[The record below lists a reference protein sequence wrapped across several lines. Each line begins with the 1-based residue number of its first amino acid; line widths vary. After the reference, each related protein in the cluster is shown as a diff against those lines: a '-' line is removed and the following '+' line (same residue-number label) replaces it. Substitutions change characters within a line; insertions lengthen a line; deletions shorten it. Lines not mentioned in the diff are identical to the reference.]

1 MTLGYPNLAKF
12 QLRLSCEMAY
22 ARRERESER
31 QRSRV
36 TRTTYS
42 LAEKRLDAAIHFI
55 GIGAVLLAVPLL
67 VGAAMIRA
75 IGADGGNFVLAVSIY
90 GVTFLAMIGASALY
104 NLGLRPGWDWMLQ
117 RLDHSAIYL
126 KIAGTYTP
134 FTLIPGQG
142 LGLLAGLWGAAACGG
157 ALKLVSP
164 VRFRTVALL
173 LYLGM
178 GWVGVLILPTLAQSL
193 PFATLVL
200 MLAGGM
206 TYTTG
211 VLFYLWK
218 QLPYHFVI
226 WHVFVL
232 VASFLFYAAVMV
244 LLFAQ

>member
-1 MTLGYPNLAKF
+1 MQRPLAPRTGYSPA
-12 QLRLSCEMAY
+12 
-22 ARRERESER
+22 ER
-31 QRSRV
+31 
-36 TRTTYS
+36 
-42 LAEKRLDAAIHFI
+42 RLDATVHVI
-55 GIGAVLLAVPLL
+55 GVGAVLLAVPLL
-67 VGAAMIRA
+67 IGAAVMRT
-75 IGADGGNFVLAVSIY
+75 IGVESGNFVVAVSIY
-90 GVTFLAMIGASALY
+90 GATFLAMIGASACY
-104 NLGLRPGWDWMLQ
+104 NLGLRPGWDWLLQ

-142 LGLLAGLWGAAACGG
+142 LGLLAGLWGAAACGV
-157 ALKLVSP
+157 ALKLISP
-164 VRFRTVALL
+164 VRFRTLALA

-200 MLAGGM
+200 MFAGGL